1 MLTIDPIYSLVLIA
15 LDTNNTLAQTHMDT
29 DLYCRVKLGPGK
41 YNGQHIKL
49 VLHPSFQT
57 FFNNVNDTN
66 YNTIDKRIANNL
78 RTDIIVRIESF
89 ADVDANEFVTA
100 DLILNRGGMCL
111 NLIYVATNTNTNS
124 ISTNNVDA
132 YRIDGVSTTGSG
144 YWMLIGNSFTS

>member
-29 DLYCRVKLGPGK
+29 DLYCRVKLGHGK

-57 FFNNVNDTN
+57 FFSNVNDNN

-89 ADVDANEFVTA
+89 ADVDNNEFVTA

-124 ISTNNVDA
+124 ISTNNVDP
-132 YRIDGVSTTGSG
+132 YRIDNVSTTGTG